1 MKQSPR
7 NTDLAI
13 WADQTYL
20 FASETKRSVASLE
33 VANAF
38 DFAEVKL
45 DSGTPGLKI
54 MNVTI
59 FLNFNFSI
67 FFKSFVL
74 LFFNLL
80 SFYSLFIIRFI
91 KSNV

>member
-45 DSGTPGLKI
+45 DSGIRHARIENNERHDFPQFQ
-54 MNVTI
+54 
-59 FLNFNFSI
+59 FLNFFQK
-67 FFKSFVL
+67 FCVVVF
-74 LFFNLL
+74 
-80 SFYSLFIIRFI
+80 
-91 KSNV
+91 